1 MAGQQQKNRF
11 LEVLTGLARS
21 AGKGHPHKTP
31 RAMETLA

>member
-1 MAGQQQKNRF
+1 MADQQQKNRF